1 MWDYRVIRKGEE
13 YAIHEV
19 YYDDQG
25 AVETCTVEPVGV
37 AGDTLAELREDL
49 AHYIRALDRPVL
61 VYEEMPAEY
70 APAARAMAAYRAGE
84 TTPYEEFLAELLAE
98 GALD

>member
-1 MWDYRVIRKGEE
+1 MWDYRVILKGAEF
-13 YAIHEV
+13 AIHEV

-25 AVETCTVEPVGV
+25 AVEGCTVEPVGV

-49 AHYIRALDRPVL
+49 AYYARALDRPVL
-61 VYEEMPAEY
+61 TYEEMPEEY
-70 APAARAMAAYRAGE
+70 SPAARALAAYRAGE
-84 TTPYEEFLAELLAE
+84 TTPYEEFRTELLDE